1 MFQNLP
7 FLVDLRGI
15 LWRLRRLRD
24 ISHFPAFRRL
34 ASKRRKVGSADE
46 MLMFEPGV
54 LSESLGLSK
63 SKDAPMVRPCFLS
76 KDCYFNKK
84 TRIVTFRNAADFLLL
99 LNSSK
104 EVSFDEIHRAFQFQ
118 K

>member
-1 MFQNLP
+1 
-7 FLVDLRGI
+7 
-15 LWRLRRLRD
+15 
-24 ISHFPAFRRL
+24 
-34 ASKRRKVGSADE
+34 
-46 MLMFEPGV
+46 
-54 LSESLGLSK
+54 
-63 SKDAPMVRPCFLS
+63 MVRPCFLS

>member
-1 MFQNLP
+1 LKQNLP

-24 ISHFPAFRRL
+24 ISHFSAFRRL

-54 LSESLGLSK
+54 LSES
-63 SKDAPMVRPCFLS
+63 
-76 KDCYFNKK
+76 
-84 TRIVTFRNAADFLLL
+84 
-99 LNSSK
+99 
-104 EVSFDEIHRAFQFQ
+104 
-118 K
+118 